1 MPIQLKQHYITH
13 LRHFGPKTYFIIYT
27 DGVTEGPAHSYKKNA
42 KCQVQQFRFT
52 AILKSMIPLKVQY
65 PLPL

>member
-27 DGVTEGPAHSYKKNA
+27 DGVTEGPAHSYKKMQNA
-42 KCQVQQFRFT
+42 RYSNSDLQQF
-52 AILKSMIPLKVQY
+52 
-65 PLPL
+65 